1 MGSITRGTGSVI
13 TTIILIMLLVA
24 ALPSFL
30 NMVADFLD
38 RVWPYV
44 VGGTVM
50 FMIVLAILRAW
61 NLRKG
66 K

>member
-38 RVWPYV
+38 RVWIYA
-44 VGGTVM
+44 VGGAM
-50 FMIVLAILRAW
+50 LFLLILAVLRYW
-61 NLRKG
+61 NKH